1 MRLYIGKYLQ
11 SELMKYDGID
21 MVDIALLEY
30 LEDFKCSGNM
40 KEHIKNGKS
49 WNWIS
54 WSKILTDMPI
64 LKVSKNAIKDRC
76 LYKLGIKPLNF
87 NERYEKATDSY
98 KKKMKNYKYFGFIEF
113 ETVIEDNVEKTIFRF
128 TEKYYSIKVPFYDHE
143 NKKDLTAAT
152 DKPNVNDN
160 YNFDFDNNIIS
171 HDDSYMQILL
181 NSGFTKKDLLKMT
194 RSQIINAVNSI
205 NNLRT

>member
-11 SELMKYDGID
+11 SELIKYDGID

-30 LEDFKCSGNM
+30 LEDFKCSGYM

-54 WSKILTDMPI
+54 WSKILADMPI

-76 LYKLGIKPLNF
+76 LYKLGIKPSDF
-87 NERYEKATDSY
+87 NERYEKATESY

-113 ETVIEDNVEKTIFRF
+113 ETIIEDNVEKTIFRF
-128 TEKYYSIKVPFYDHE
+128 TERYYSIKVPFNE

-160 YNFDFDNNIIS
+160 FNFDTDIIS
-171 HDDSYMQILL
+171 HDDNYMQILL

-194 RSQIINAVNSI
+194 KNQIINAVNSI
-205 NNLRT
+205 NNLRS

>member
-1 MRLYIGKYLQ
+1 MGLFGSSK
-11 SELMKYDGID
+11 
-21 MVDIALLEY
+21 
-30 LEDFKCSGNM
+30 
-40 KEHIKNGKS
+40 KE
-49 WNWIS
+49 
-54 WSKILTDMPI
+54 
-64 LKVSKNAIKDRC
+64 KDTWASIV
-76 LYKLGIKPLNF
+76 LSGIKPGIQIDDALL
-87 NERYEKATDSY
+87 EKATDSY

-160 YNFDFDNNIIS
+160 YNFDNNIIS